1 MTFANDSLDNNSF
14 AANVEDATS
23 ETTAIVAV
31 KTAPTKAEK
40 IAQIDQRISKLQEQ
54 RYNLENDIVAAPKP
68 AKVVVLPAVGDSVTF
83 VHGRRTAT
91 TEPTQ
96 RVGTVVAVKPK
107 TEADGKALPAQIKVQ
122 VGEGFDAEF
131 IVIYPAAIVD
141 GNDAE

>member
-14 AANVEDATS
+14 AANVEGAVF

-68 AKVVVLPAVGDSVTF
+68 AKVVVLPSVGDTVVF
-83 VHGRRTAT
+83 IHGRRTSN
-91 TEPTQ
+91 TEPVQ

-107 TEADGKALPAQIKVQ
+107 TEGAEGKSLPAQIKVQ

-131 IVIYPAAIVD
+131 CVIYPAQIVD
-141 GNDAE
+141 AAE